1 MTEAENVHHKMGNGG
16 TRISPSLIYV
26 SEIDFR
32 ELKHKTRI
40 FDTRTFSFP
49 THFPALLSR
58 DFLNSRGTYIYSLL
72 ISIVKY
78 MYKRPSL
85 WISIVKYMYKRPCL
99 WISIVKY
106 MYKRPSLW
114 ISIGKYMYKRPSLL
128 ISIVKNMYK
137 RPSSSLGQ
145 SWPWAHFPGGIRSDP
160 TFPQRDLTDGQW
172 QLGPH
177 RRTGVPHL
185 CY

>member
-85 WISIVKYMYKRPCL
+85 L
-99 WISIVKY
+99 ISIVKY

-114 ISIGKYMYKRPSLL
+114 ISIGKYMYKRPGLLISIVKYMYKWPSLL

-137 RPSSSLGQ
+137 SPSSSLGQ
-145 SWPWAHFPGGIRSDP
+145 SWPWAHFPGGIRSDL

>member
-1 MTEAENVHHKMGNGG
+1 MTEAENVHHKMGNGC

-26 SEIDFR
+26 SEFDFR

-40 FDTRTFSFP
+40 FGTRTFSFP

-85 WISIVKYMYKRPCL
+85 LISIVKYMYKRLRARARIRASQVRACMCAPIEKFL
-99 WISIVKY
+99 DF
-106 MYKRPSLW
+106 
-114 ISIGKYMYKRPSLL
+114 
-128 ISIVKNMYK
+128 
-137 RPSSSLGQ
+137 
-145 SWPWAHFPGGIRSDP
+145 HF
-160 TFPQRDLTDGQW
+160 
-172 QLGPH
+172 QLA
-177 RRTGVPHL
+177 
-185 CY
+185 

>member
-1 MTEAENVHHKMGNGG
+1 MTEAENVHHKMGNGS

-32 ELKHKTRI
+32 ELKHKTGI

-49 THFPALLSR
+49 IHFPALLSR

-85 WISIVKYMYKRPCL
+85 L
-99 WISIVKY
+99 ISIVKY

-114 ISIGKYMYKRPSLL
+114 ISIGKYMYKRPGLSISIVKYMYKWPSIL

-137 RPSSSLGQ
+137 RPSSSQGQ
-145 SWPWAHFPGGIRSDP
+145 SWPWAHFLGGIRSDP
-160 TFPQRDLTDGQW
+160 TFPQRDLTDG
-172 QLGPH
+172 
-177 RRTGVPHL
+177 
-185 CY
+185 

>member
-1 MTEAENVHHKMGNGG
+1 MTEAENVHHKMGNEG
-16 TRISPSLIYV
+16 TRISPFLIYV
-26 SEIDFR
+26 SEINFR

-58 DFLNSRGTYIYSLL
+58 YFLNSRGTYIYSLL

-78 MYKRPSL
+78 LYKRPSL
-85 WISIVKYMYKRPCL
+85 L
-99 WISIVKY
+99 
-106 MYKRPSLW
+106 
-114 ISIGKYMYKRPSLL
+114 ISIGKYMYKRPSLLISIVKYVYKWPSLL

-145 SWPWAHFPGGIRSDP
+145 SWPWAHFPGGIRSDL

>member
-85 WISIVKYMYKRPCL
+85 WFLGNEVL
-99 WISIVKY
+99 DLGLALVVD
-106 MYKRPSLW
+106 L
-114 ISIGKYMYKRPSLL
+114 GKL
-128 ISIVKNMYK
+128 
-137 RPSSSLGQ
+137 Q
-145 SWPWAHFPGGIRSDP
+145 C
-160 TFPQRDLTDGQW
+160 
-172 QLGPH
+172 
-177 RRTGVPHL
+177 HL
-185 CY
+185 

>member
-85 WISIVKYMYKRPCL
+85 LISIVKYMYKRL
-99 WISIVKY
+99 
-106 MYKRPSLW
+106 SL
-114 ISIGKYMYKRPSLL
+114 
-128 ISIVKNMYK
+128 
-137 RPSSSLGQ
+137 
-145 SWPWAHFPGGIRSDP
+145 
-160 TFPQRDLTDGQW
+160 
-172 QLGPH
+172 
-177 RRTGVPHL
+177 
-185 CY
+185 

>member
-32 ELKHKTRI
+32 ELKHKTGI

-49 THFPALLSR
+49 IHFPALLSR

-78 MYKRPSL
+78 MYKRQDCAVRGQLLLHSSQVVAE
-85 WISIVKYMYKRPCL
+85 IDRKACMSTDRPRQETSTL
-99 WISIVKY
+99 
-106 MYKRPSLW
+106 M
-114 ISIGKYMYKRPSLL
+114 
-128 ISIVKNMYK
+128 
-137 RPSSSLGQ
+137 
-145 SWPWAHFPGGIRSDP
+145 
-160 TFPQRDLTDGQW
+160 
-172 QLGPH
+172 
-177 RRTGVPHL
+177 
-185 CY
+185 